1 MMLPVIGD
9 SIRQAEQQ
17 GEGHAD
23 PAGGALD
30 PSIAKAL
37 RRRQRGISNKKDLA
51 EAGTIFKVQATC
63 IVNSLACSG
72 QVVCV
77 LQSYRSCCYW

>member
-1 MMLPVIGD
+1 MKLGWVQDKFLDLMLPVIGD
-9 SIRQAEQQ
+9 SIQQAEQQ

-37 RRRQRGISNKKDLA
+37 RRRQRGISSKKDLA
-51 EAGTIFKVQATC
+51 EAGTVFKVSIMCPVA
-63 IVNSLACSG
+63 
-72 QVVCV
+72 
-77 LQSYRSCCYW
+77 